1 MRTELMVAD
10 IMNMML
16 PKLYAISAMWT
27 LNSRESI
34 RAAAGTGPAIH
45 TINLGTAGSVSGASC
60 PDTGRHLL
68 VGESRT
74 IGSQNSAPLVADEK
88 LQLDSQA
95 ACMV

>member
-1 MRTELMVAD
+1 MVAD

-68 VGESRT
+68 VGESLT
-74 IGSQNSAPLVADEK
+74 IGSQNSAPLVEDEK